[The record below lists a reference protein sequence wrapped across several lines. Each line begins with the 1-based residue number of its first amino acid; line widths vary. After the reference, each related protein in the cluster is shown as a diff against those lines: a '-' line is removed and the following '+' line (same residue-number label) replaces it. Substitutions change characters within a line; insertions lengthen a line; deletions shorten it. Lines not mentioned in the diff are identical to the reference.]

1 MSTNDE
7 TECTL
12 LMGLFSPPP
21 EDDNEN
27 GGARTETETEPTKE
41 AEPVSNS
48 QDNKPP
54 EHNGAELNGSRQD
67 IVMDSTV
74 EEADT
79 DQNHFITQERQH
91 EANSMRDEFRRSN
104 TVKASGNTKTL
115 MEMFHDSNQE
125 PAPAHERLPLLH
137 NRKDPYEESGFGDV
151 SAPGAPAHER
161 QSSLGGF
168 LDHLFT
174 SPTEPTPKT
183 AGNSRKVY
191 SAAPYTRARSMS
203 EMPAIDE
210 SKLTVYEEEESP
222 HKVRFKNFCAT
233 HMKATTFVGSC
244 MFLLYHVVF
253 CLAMGSSIIRK
264 QSETPILGLMAK
276 MAACGVIF
284 CSPVYVYRLGNEIPA
299 LYPTVDL
306 FLAPFMANL
315 AVIVDSTLEADASV
329 TGKDGDQVFI
339 ATLATLSGIGMIC
352 SGTLL
357 VLGSKFRLANL
368 GSYLPFPVLCGFFSA
383 VGLLMWSLAFTVD
396 TNGKKVHSV
405 FTSGDMGLI
414 CNSLLHHLPSL
425 IIAICMKWIGPL
437 NPFLVSGIVVCTVVV
452 FYVIMAI
459 TGTTLEEA
467 RKEEWFW
474 SHHDLVYED
483 KQVHV
488 GFDNWAPPAPF
499 GVLNTLL
506 EGKVHWAAV
515 WEGMPTVCALSFLYM
530 LRCSI
535 HGTALKKNVA
545 NLARTARKDDPVT
558 SPQCGRQLSPQQ
570 NRHRR
575 LFSEALD
582 IEAVTIGNTD
592 KSSEKPIYRAKET
605 NISLEKIL
613 LVYGH
618 TQFVS
623 AIVGSFGVTPSV
635 AASPTMFSLGAEG
648 VAPQYG
654 SVVLLL
660 VFYLTDFQLV
670 GYIPKAAFSSLI
682 VLAFLDM
689 TATWFFKSYQKTS
702 DKMEWLVVPVI
713 IVAAFA
719 IGLLNSV
726 FLGIAASTVLFV
738 ASFLRSGTVKFMASG
753 LTVRSTI
760 ERPFLSG
767 DWLDQNGD
775 QIQILVLQNY
785 LFFGNASS
793 ILAYITT
800 MFEEPEAEASFHD
813 DDADY
818 ELTPMP
824 KFVIVDFT
832 LVTGMDTSAVDVIAG
847 IIQVCKSHGCK
858 LFLAGLSQRMRLT
871 LSLGNVKPET
881 GERSQRQIRFF
892 PDLDSALGKA
902 EDMLLRDSPIY
913 QSDNNGGSRRRLLSE
928 GDANRSG
935 FGFALRH
942 IDEQHGK
949 EFAEGLQGLQKYT
962 SPIELAPGESLFSCD
977 GGIIQEHER
986 GLFFI
991 EEGIMK
997 IERDSSVTLTRGS
1010 LTQNTLEPTRSSFD
1024 SEGSIGQM
1032 HARSKTMARRVET
1045 IKSAGHVNTTHFRL
1059 ARIGPGWVLGSI
1071 EGASGNQNTGRH
1083 VAVSHCRLHHL
1094 PFSKI
1099 EAIEK
1104 DEALLV
1110 LRLYKLLAHLM
1121 ARRQEITIEQLAT
1134 LHSIM
1139 SSPAMKNPS
1148 RKSSRAI

>member
-21 EDDNEN
+21 KDDNEN
-27 GGARTETETEPTKE
+27 GGARNETETEPTKE

-91 EANSMRDEFRRSN
+91 EANNMRDEFRRSN

-222 HKVRFKNFCAT
+222 HKVQFKNFCAT

-315 AVIVDSTLEADASV
+315 AVIVDTTLEADASV

-437 NPFLVSGIVVCTVVV
+437 NPFLVSGLVVCTVVV

-635 AASPTMFSLGAEG
+635 AASPTMFS
-648 VAPQYG
+648 V
-654 SVVLLL
+654 
-660 VFYLTDFQLV
+660 
-670 GYIPKAAFSSLI
+670 SLI
-682 VLAFLDM
+682 
-689 TATWFFKSYQKTS
+689 S
-702 DKMEWLVVPVI
+702 
-713 IVAAFA
+713 
-719 IGLLNSV
+719 
-726 FLGIAASTVLFV
+726 
-738 ASFLRSGTVKFMASG
+738 
-753 LTVRSTI
+753 
-760 ERPFLSG
+760 
-767 DWLDQNGD
+767 
-775 QIQILVLQNY
+775 
-785 LFFGNASS
+785 ASS
-793 ILAYITT
+793 STAWL
-800 MFEEPEAEASFHD
+800 
-813 DDADY
+813 
-818 ELTPMP
+818 
-824 KFVIVDFT
+824 
-832 LVTGMDTSAVDVIAG
+832 
-847 IIQVCKSHGCK
+847 KSQFALPH
-858 LFLAGLSQRMRLT
+858 Q
-871 LSLGNVKPET
+871 LSL
-881 GERSQRQIRFF
+881 
-892 PDLDSALGKA
+892 L
-902 EDMLLRDSPIY
+902 Y
-913 QSDNNGGSRRRLLSE
+913 
-928 GDANRSG
+928 
-935 FGFALRH
+935 
-942 IDEQHGK
+942 
-949 EFAEGLQGLQKYT
+949 
-962 SPIELAPGESLFSCD
+962 
-977 GGIIQEHER
+977 
-986 GLFFI
+986 
-991 EEGIMK
+991 
-997 IERDSSVTLTRGS
+997 
-1010 LTQNTLEPTRSSFD
+1010 
-1024 SEGSIGQM
+1024 SI
-1032 HARSKTMARRVET
+1032 AWS
-1045 IKSAGHVNTTHFRL
+1045 
-1059 ARIGPGWVLGSI
+1059 
-1071 EGASGNQNTGRH
+1071 
-1083 VAVSHCRLHHL
+1083 
-1094 PFSKI
+1094 
-1099 EAIEK
+1099 
-1104 DEALLV
+1104 
-1110 LRLYKLLAHLM
+1110 
-1121 ARRQEITIEQLAT
+1121 
-1134 LHSIM
+1134 
-1139 SSPAMKNPS
+1139 
-1148 RKSSRAI
+1148 